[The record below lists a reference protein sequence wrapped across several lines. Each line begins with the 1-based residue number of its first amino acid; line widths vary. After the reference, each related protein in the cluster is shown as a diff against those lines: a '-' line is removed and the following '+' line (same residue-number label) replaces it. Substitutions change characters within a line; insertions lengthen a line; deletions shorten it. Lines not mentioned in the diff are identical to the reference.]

1 VSSTP
6 RLFRINH
13 WRLGI
18 VDSPLATFAKASA
31 ASRPK
36 PRRSL
41 GVVGSWT
48 MMGRAGSAWWFCP
61 TGKSRMRAMRK
72 LPVVLICRMSLV
84 LPKTP
89 NQQHRSARPVPLRG
103 AFRDRH
109 GRWVRDA
116 MDALAARWRTTLKR
130 TAKTCGP

>member
-72 LPVVLICRMSLV
+72 LPVVLICRRPTA
-84 LPKTP
+84 LPSTP
-89 NQQHRSARPVPLRG
+89 NQPHIRSVPPR
-103 AFRDRH
+103 
-109 GRWVRDA
+109 
-116 MDALAARWRTTLKR
+116 
-130 TAKTCGP
+130 